1 MTSSQAPELTG
12 FDELFIEFAHD
23 LRFHGM
29 VIGSDD
35 VITYLSAISVLNAS
49 DIMDVYW
56 SGRITLVRKKDNI
69 PLYNKRFQAF
79 FLDISDN
86 EPDARK
92 VKLKSSANA
101 GATLEVPNVEQGLP
115 SEVIEDET
123 RLGYMA
129 SAADI
134 SRHKAFAD
142 CTDEEL
148 NRFRKLISMLK
159 VSPPKRRTYRTQ
171 STPKGKVLDMRRMAR
186 ETMRSLGE
194 PKDLTY
200 IKRKEKLRSI
210 VFILD
215 VSGSMADYS
224 RNLLQLAYSAR
235 RANTK
240 VEVFCFGTRLTRI
253 TKSIDKR
260 TPDEAMRL
268 AGESVLDWD
277 GGTRIGDA
285 ITTFV
290 KESRRS
296 RLGRGAIVVICS
308 DGLDQ
313 GEPQVLDK
321 SMQTLSRLAHKVVWV
336 NPHKGDNEDYKPNT
350 IGMIIADPYIDKIY
364 SGHNYKSLEEFAL
377 ELSRMGEIDEVQCFI
392 GCTW

>member
-56 SGRITLVRKKDNI
+56 SGRIALVRKKDNI

-115 SEVIEDET
+115 GEVIEDET

-142 CTDEEL
+142 CSDEEL

-159 VSPPKRRTYRTQ
+159 ISPPKRRTYRTQ

-194 PKDLTY
+194 PKDLMY

-285 ITTFV
+285 IAAFV

-313 GEPQVLDK
+313 GEPQALDK
-321 SMQTLSRLAHKVVWV
+321 AMQTLSRLAHKVIWV

-350 IGMIIADPYIDKIY
+350 IGMMIADPYIDRIF
-364 SGHNYKSLEEFAL
+364 SGHNYKSIEEFAR
-377 ELSRMGEIDEVQCFI
+377 ELSRMG
-392 GCTW
+392 

>member
-35 VITYLSAISVLNAS
+35 VITYLSAISVLNAN

-56 SGRITLVRKKDNI
+56 SGRATLVRKKDSV

-115 SEVIEDET
+115 GEVIEDET

-142 CTDEEL
+142 CSDEEL

-194 PKDLTY
+194 PKDLMY

-321 SMQTLSRLAHKVVWV
+321 SMQTLSRLAHRVIWV

-364 SGHNYKSLEEFAL
+364 SGHNYKSLEEFAR
-377 ELSRMGEIDEVQCFI
+377 ELSRMG
-392 GCTW
+392 

>member
-12 FDELFIEFAHD
+12 FDELFIEFAQD
-23 LRFHGM
+23 LRFHGL

-35 VITYLSAISVLNAS
+35 VITYLSAISVLDAS

-56 SGRITLVRKKDNI
+56 SGRIALVRKKDNI

-79 FLDISDN
+79 FLDIGEN

-115 SEVIEDET
+115 GEVIEDET

-134 SRHKAFAD
+134 SRHKAFSD
-142 CTDEEL
+142 CSDEEI

-159 VSPPKRRTYRTQ
+159 VSPPTRRTYRTQ
-171 STPKGKVLDMRRMAR
+171 TTPKGKVLDMRRMAR

-194 PKDLTY
+194 PKDLMY

-285 ITTFV
+285 IAAFV

-313 GEPQVLDK
+313 GEPQALDK
-321 SMQTLSRLAHKVVWV
+321 AMQTLSRLAHKVIWV

-350 IGMIIADPYIDKIY
+350 IGMMIADPYIDRIF
-364 SGHNYKSLEEFAL
+364 SGHNFKSIEEFAR
-377 ELSRMGEIDEVQCFI
+377 ELSRMG
-392 GCTW
+392 

>member
-12 FDELFIEFAHD
+12 FDELFIEFAQD
-23 LRFHGM
+23 LRFHGL

-56 SGRITLVRKKDNI
+56 SGRIALVRKKDNI

-79 FLDISDN
+79 FLDIGEN

-115 SEVIEDET
+115 GEVIEDET

-142 CTDEEL
+142 CSDEEI

-171 STPKGKVLDMRRMAR
+171 TTPKGKVLDMRRMAR

-194 PKDLTY
+194 PKDLMY

-285 ITTFV
+285 IAAFV

-313 GEPQVLDK
+313 GEPQALDK
-321 SMQTLSRLAHKVVWV
+321 AMQTLSRLAHKVIWV

-350 IGMIIADPYIDKIY
+350 IGMMIADPYINRIF
-364 SGHNYKSLEEFAL
+364 SGHNFKSIEEFAR
-377 ELSRMGEIDEVQCFI
+377 ELSRMG
-392 GCTW
+392 

>member
-56 SGRITLVRKKDNI
+56 SGRIALVRKKDNI

-115 SEVIEDET
+115 GEVIEDET

-142 CTDEEL
+142 CSDEEL

-194 PKDLTY
+194 PKDLMY

-285 ITTFV
+285 IAAFV

-313 GEPQVLDK
+313 GEPQALDK
-321 SMQTLSRLAHKVVWV
+321 AMQTLSRLAHKVIWV

-350 IGMIIADPYIDKIY
+350 IGMMIADPYIDRIF
-364 SGHNYKSLEEFAL
+364 SGHNYKSIEEFAR
-377 ELSRMGEIDEVQCFI
+377 ELSRMG
-392 GCTW
+392 

>member
-35 VITYLSAISVLNAS
+35 VITYLSAISVLNAN

-56 SGRITLVRKKDNI
+56 SGRATLVRKKDSV

-115 SEVIEDET
+115 GEVIEDET

-142 CTDEEL
+142 CSDEEL

-194 PKDLTY
+194 PKDLMY

-285 ITTFV
+285 IAAFV

-313 GEPQVLDK
+313 GEPQALDK
-321 SMQTLSRLAHKVVWV
+321 AMQTLSRLAHKVIWV

-350 IGMIIADPYIDKIY
+350 IGMMIADPYIDRIF
-364 SGHNYKSLEEFAL
+364 SGHNFKSIEEFAK
-377 ELSRMGEIDEVQCFI
+377 ELSRMG
-392 GCTW
+392 

>member
-12 FDELFIEFAHD
+12 FDELFIEFAQD
-23 LRFHGM
+23 LRFHGL

-35 VITYLSAISVLNAS
+35 VITYLSAISVLDAS

-56 SGRITLVRKKDNI
+56 SCRIALVRKKDNI

-79 FLDISDN
+79 FLDIGEN

-115 SEVIEDET
+115 GEVIEDET

-142 CTDEEL
+142 CSDEEI

-171 STPKGKVLDMRRMAR
+171 TTPKGKVLDMRRMAR

-194 PKDLTY
+194 PKDLMY

-285 ITTFV
+285 IAAFV

-313 GEPQVLDK
+313 GEPQALDK
-321 SMQTLSRLAHKVVWV
+321 AMQTLSRLAHKVIWV

-350 IGMIIADPYIDKIY
+350 IGMMIADPYIDRIF
-364 SGHNYKSLEEFAL
+364 SGHNFKSIEEFAR
-377 ELSRMGEIDEVQCFI
+377 ELSRMG
-392 GCTW
+392 

>member
-12 FDELFIEFAHD
+12 FDELFIEFAQD
-23 LRFHGM
+23 LRFHGL

-35 VITYLSAISVLNAS
+35 VITYLSAISVLDAS

-56 SGRITLVRKKDNI
+56 SGRIALVRKKDNI

-79 FLDISDN
+79 FLDIGET

-101 GATLEVPNVEQGLP
+101 GATLEVPTVEQGLP
-115 SEVIEDET
+115 GEVIEDET

-142 CTDEEL
+142 CSDEEI

-171 STPKGKVLDMRRMAR
+171 TTPKGKVLDMRRMAR

-194 PKDLTY
+194 PKDLMY

-285 ITTFV
+285 IAAFV

-313 GEPQVLDK
+313 GEPQALDK
-321 SMQTLSRLAHKVVWV
+321 AMQTLSRLAHKVIWV

-350 IGMIIADPYIDKIY
+350 IGMMIADPYIDRIF
-364 SGHNYKSLEEFAL
+364 SGHNFKSIEEFAK
-377 ELSRMGEIDEVQCFI
+377 ELSRMG
-392 GCTW
+392 

>member
-12 FDELFIEFAHD
+12 FDELFIEFAQD
-23 LRFHGM
+23 LRFHGL

-35 VITYLSAISVLNAS
+35 VITYLSAISVLDAS

-56 SGRITLVRKKDNI
+56 SGRIALVRKKDNI

-79 FLDISDN
+79 FLDIGET

-115 SEVIEDET
+115 GEVIEDET

-142 CTDEEL
+142 CSDEEI

-159 VSPPKRRTYRTQ
+159 VSPPMRRTYRTQ
-171 STPKGKVLDMRRMAR
+171 TTPKGKVLDMRRMAR

-194 PKDLTY
+194 PKDLMY

-285 ITTFV
+285 IAAFV

-313 GEPQVLDK
+313 GEPQALDK
-321 SMQTLSRLAHKVVWV
+321 AMQTLSRLAHKVIWV

-350 IGMIIADPYIDKIY
+350 IGMMIADPYIDRIF
-364 SGHNYKSLEEFAL
+364 SGHNFKSIEEFAK
-377 ELSRMGEIDEVQCFI
+377 ELSRMG
-392 GCTW
+392 

>member
-12 FDELFIEFAHD
+12 FDELFVEFGQD
-23 LRFHGM
+23 LRQHGM

-35 VITYLSAISVLNAS
+35 VITFLSGISVLDAT
-49 DIMDVYW
+49 DLMDVYW
-56 SGRITLVRKKDNI
+56 AGRATLVRKQDNVA
-69 PLYNKRFQAF
+69 LYNQRFQAF
-79 FLDISDN
+79 FLDIGEN
-86 EPDARK
+86 EEDHRK

-101 GATLEVPNVEQGLP
+101 GSTLEVPNVEQGLP
-115 SEVIEDET
+115 GEVNEDESKM
-123 RLGYMA
+123 GYMA
-129 SAADI
+129 SVADI
-134 SRHKAFAD
+134 ARSKAFSE

-148 NRFRKLISMLK
+148 NRFRRLISMLK

-171 STPKGKVLDMRRMAR
+171 PTPKGANLDMRRMAR

-194 PKDLTY
+194 PKDLMFM
-200 IKRKEKLRSI
+200 KRKEKLRPI

-260 TPDEAMRL
+260 TPDDAMRL
-268 AGESVLDWD
+268 AGEAVLDWD
-277 GGTRIGDA
+277 GGTRIGESLA
-285 ITTFV
+285 KFV
-290 KESRRS
+290 QESRRA

-321 SMQTLSRLAHKVVWV
+321 AMQTLSRLAHRVIWV
-336 NPHKGDNEDYKPNT
+336 NPHKGDSEEFIPNT
-350 IGMIIADPYIDKIY
+350 LGMIVANPYIDKVY
-364 SGHNYKSLEEFAL
+364 SGHNYKSIEDFAR
-377 ELSRMGEIDEVQCFI
+377 ELSKMG
-392 GCTW
+392 

>member
-35 VITYLSAISVLNAS
+35 VITYLSSISVLDAS

-69 PLYNKRFQAF
+69 PLYNKRFQVF
-79 FLDISDN
+79 FLDIGEN
-86 EPDARK
+86 EPDVRK

-115 SEVIEDET
+115 GEVIEDET

-142 CTDEEL
+142 CSDEEL

-194 PKDLTY
+194 PKDLMY

-285 ITTFV
+285 IAAFV

-313 GEPQVLDK
+313 GEPQALDK
-321 SMQTLSRLAHKVVWV
+321 AMQTLSRLAHKVIWV

-350 IGMIIADPYIDKIY
+350 IGMMIADPYIDKIY
-364 SGHNYKSLEEFAL
+364 SGHNYKSLEEFAR
-377 ELSRMGEIDEVQCFI
+377 ELSRMG
-392 GCTW
+392 

>member
-12 FDELFIEFAHD
+12 FDELFIEFAQD

-35 VITYLSAISVLNAS
+35 VITFLSAISVLDAG
-49 DIMDVYW
+49 DVMDVYW
-56 SGRITLVRKKDNI
+56 SGRVTLVRKKDNI
-69 PLYNKRFQAF
+69 SLYNKRFQAF
-79 FLDISDN
+79 FLDISDD

-92 VKLKSSANA
+92 LKLKSSANA

-115 SEVIEDET
+115 GDVQEDES
-123 RLGYMA
+123 RMGYMA

-134 SRHKAFAD
+134 SRYKAFAE
-142 CTDEEL
+142 CTDEEI

-159 VSPPKRRTYRTQ
+159 VSPPMRRTYRTQ

-194 PKDLTY
+194 PKDLMF

-235 RANTK
+235 RASTK

-285 ITTFV
+285 IAAFV

-313 GEPQVLDK
+313 GEPQALDK
-321 SMQTLSRLAHKVVWV
+321 AMQTLSRLAHRVIWV

-350 IGMIIADPYIDKIY
+350 IGMIIADPYIDRIF
-364 SGHNYKSLEEFAL
+364 SGHNYKSIEEFAR
-377 ELSRMGEIDEVQCFI
+377 ELSKMG
-392 GCTW
+392 

>member
-12 FDELFIEFAHD
+12 FDELFIEFAQD
-23 LRFHGM
+23 LRFHGL

-35 VITYLSAISVLNAS
+35 VITYLSAISVLDAS

-56 SGRITLVRKKDNI
+56 SGRIALVRKKDNI

-79 FLDISDN
+79 FLDISPD

-101 GATLEVPNVEQGLP
+101 GATLEVPNTEQGLP
-115 SEVIEDET
+115 GEVIEDET

-142 CTDEEL
+142 CSDEEI

-194 PKDLTY
+194 PKDLMY

-285 ITTFV
+285 IAAFV

-313 GEPQVLDK
+313 GEPQALDK
-321 SMQTLSRLAHKVVWV
+321 AMQTLSRLAHKVIWV
-336 NPHKGDNEDYKPNT
+336 NPHKGDNEDYRPNT
-350 IGMIIADPYIDKIY
+350 IGMIIADPYIDRIF
-364 SGHNYKSLEEFAL
+364 SGHNFKSIEEFAR
-377 ELSRMGEIDEVQCFI
+377 ELSRMG
-392 GCTW
+392 

>member
-35 VITYLSAISVLNAS
+35 VITYLSAISVLNAN

-56 SGRITLVRKKDNI
+56 SGRATLVRKKDSV

-101 GATLEVPNVEQGLP
+101 GATLEVPNTEQGLP
-115 SEVIEDET
+115 GEVIEDET

-142 CTDEEL
+142 CSDEEL

-171 STPKGKVLDMRRMAR
+171 TTPKGKVLDMRRMAR

-194 PKDLTY
+194 PKDLMY

-285 ITTFV
+285 ITAFV

-364 SGHNYKSLEEFAL
+364 SGHNYKSLEEFAR
-377 ELSRMGEIDEVQCFI
+377 ELSRMG
-392 GCTW
+392 

>member
-12 FDELFIEFAHD
+12 FDELFIEFAQD
-23 LRFHGM
+23 LRFHGL

-35 VITYLSAISVLNAS
+35 VITYLSAISVLDAS

-56 SGRITLVRKKDNI
+56 SGRIALVRKKDNI

-79 FLDISDN
+79 FLDIGET

-115 SEVIEDET
+115 GEVIEDET

-142 CTDEEL
+142 CSDEEI

-171 STPKGKVLDMRRMAR
+171 TTPKGKVLDMRRMAR

-194 PKDLTY
+194 PKDLMY

-285 ITTFV
+285 IAAFV

-313 GEPQVLDK
+313 GEPQALDK
-321 SMQTLSRLAHKVVWV
+321 AMQTLSRLAHKVIWV

-350 IGMIIADPYIDKIY
+350 IGMMIADPYIDRIF
-364 SGHNYKSLEEFAL
+364 SGHNFKSIEEFAK
-377 ELSRMGEIDEVQCFI
+377 ELSRMG
-392 GCTW
+392 

>member
-35 VITYLSAISVLNAS
+35 VITYLSSISVLDAS

-79 FLDISDN
+79 FLDIGEN

-115 SEVIEDET
+115 GEVIEDET

-142 CTDEEL
+142 CSDEEL

-194 PKDLTY
+194 PKDLMY

-285 ITTFV
+285 IAAFV

-313 GEPQVLDK
+313 GEPQALDK
-321 SMQTLSRLAHKVVWV
+321 AMQTLSRLAHKVIWV

-350 IGMIIADPYIDKIY
+350 IGMMIADPYIDKIY
-364 SGHNYKSLEEFAL
+364 SGHNYKSLEEFAR
-377 ELSRMGEIDEVQCFI
+377 ELSRMG
-392 GCTW
+392 

>member
-35 VITYLSAISVLNAS
+35 VITYLSAISVLNAN

-56 SGRITLVRKKDNI
+56 SGRATLVRKKDSV

-115 SEVIEDET
+115 GEVIEDET

-142 CTDEEL
+142 CSDEEL

-194 PKDLTY
+194 PKDLMY

-285 ITTFV
+285 IAAFV

-364 SGHNYKSLEEFAL
+364 SGHNYKSLEEFAR
-377 ELSRMGEIDEVQCFI
+377 ELSRMG
-392 GCTW
+392 

>member
-12 FDELFIEFAHD
+12 FDELFIEFAQD
-23 LRFHGM
+23 LRFHGL

-35 VITYLSAISVLNAS
+35 VITYLSAISVLDAS

-56 SGRITLVRKKDNI
+56 SGRIALVRKKDNI

-79 FLDISDN
+79 FLDIGET

-115 SEVIEDET
+115 GEVIEDET

-142 CTDEEL
+142 CSDEEI

-159 VSPPKRRTYRTQ
+159 VSPPMRRTYRTQ
-171 STPKGKVLDMRRMAR
+171 TTPKGKVLDMRRMAR

-194 PKDLTY
+194 PKDLMY

-285 ITTFV
+285 IAAFV

-313 GEPQVLDK
+313 GEPQALDK
-321 SMQTLSRLAHKVVWV
+321 AMQTLSRLAHKVIWV

-350 IGMIIADPYIDKIY
+350 IGMMIADPYIDRIF
-364 SGHNYKSLEEFAL
+364 SGHNYKSIEEFAR
-377 ELSRMGEIDEVQCFI
+377 ELSRMG
-392 GCTW
+392 

>member
-12 FDELFIEFAHD
+12 FDELFIEFAQD
-23 LRFHGM
+23 LRFHGL

-35 VITYLSAISVLNAS
+35 VINYLSAISVLDAS

-56 SGRITLVRKKDNI
+56 SGRIALVRKKDNI

-79 FLDISDN
+79 FLDIGEN

-115 SEVIEDET
+115 GEVIEDET

-142 CTDEEL
+142 CSDEEI

-171 STPKGKVLDMRRMAR
+171 TTPKGKVLDMRRMAR

-194 PKDLTY
+194 PKDLMY

-285 ITTFV
+285 IAAFV

-313 GEPQVLDK
+313 GEPQALDK
-321 SMQTLSRLAHKVVWV
+321 AMQTLSRLAHKVIWV

-350 IGMIIADPYIDKIY
+350 IGMMIADPYIDRIF
-364 SGHNYKSLEEFAL
+364 SGHNYKSIEEFAR
-377 ELSRMGEIDEVQCFI
+377 ELSRMG
-392 GCTW
+392 

>member
-35 VITYLSAISVLNAS
+35 VITYLSAISVLDAS

-101 GATLEVPNVEQGLP
+101 GATLEVPNTEQGLP
-115 SEVIEDET
+115 GEVIEDET

-142 CTDEEL
+142 CSDEEL

-194 PKDLTY
+194 PKDLMY

-285 ITTFV
+285 ITAFV

-296 RLGRGAIVVICS
+296 RLGRGAIVVVCS

-321 SMQTLSRLAHKVVWV
+321 SMQTLSRLAHKVIWV

-364 SGHNYKSLEEFAL
+364 SGHNYKSLEEFAR
-377 ELSRMGEIDEVQCFI
+377 ELSRMG
-392 GCTW
+392 

>member
-56 SGRITLVRKKDNI
+56 SGRIALVRKKDNI

-79 FLDISDN
+79 FLDISEN

-115 SEVIEDET
+115 GEVIEDET

-142 CTDEEL
+142 CSDEEL

-171 STPKGKVLDMRRMAR
+171 TTPKGKVLDMRRMAR

-194 PKDLTY
+194 PKDLMY

-285 ITTFV
+285 IAAFV

-313 GEPQVLDK
+313 GEPQALDK
-321 SMQTLSRLAHKVVWV
+321 AMQTLSRLAHKVIWV

-350 IGMIIADPYIDKIY
+350 IGMMIADPYIDRIF
-364 SGHNYKSLEEFAL
+364 SGHNYKSIEEFAR
-377 ELSRMGEIDEVQCFI
+377 ELSRMG
-392 GCTW
+392 

>member
-12 FDELFIEFAHD
+12 FDELFIEFAQD

-35 VITYLSAISVLNAS
+35 VITYLSAISVLDAS

-56 SGRITLVRKKDNI
+56 SGRIALVRKKDNI

-79 FLDISDN
+79 FLDIGEN

-115 SEVIEDET
+115 GEVIEDET

-142 CTDEEL
+142 CSDEEI

-171 STPKGKVLDMRRMAR
+171 ATPKGKVLDMRRMAR

-194 PKDLTY
+194 PKDLMY

-285 ITTFV
+285 IAAFV

-296 RLGRGAIVVICS
+296 RLGRGAIVVVCS

-313 GEPQVLDK
+313 GEPQALDK
-321 SMQTLSRLAHKVVWV
+321 AMQTLSRLAHKVIWV

-350 IGMIIADPYIDKIY
+350 IGMMIADPYIDRIF
-364 SGHNYKSLEEFAL
+364 SGHNFKSIEEFAR
-377 ELSRMGEIDEVQCFI
+377 ELSRMG
-392 GCTW
+392 

>member
-12 FDELFIEFAHD
+12 FDELFIEFAQD
-23 LRFHGM
+23 LRFHGL

-35 VITYLSAISVLNAS
+35 VITYLSAISVLDAS

-56 SGRITLVRKKDNI
+56 SGRIALVRKKDNI

-79 FLDISDN
+79 FLDIGET

-115 SEVIEDET
+115 GEVIEDET

-142 CTDEEL
+142 CSDEEI

-159 VSPPKRRTYRTQ
+159 VSPPMRRTYRTQ
-171 STPKGKVLDMRRMAR
+171 TTPKGKVLDMRRMAR

-194 PKDLTY
+194 PKDLMY

-285 ITTFV
+285 IAAFV

-313 GEPQVLDK
+313 GEPQALDK
-321 SMQTLSRLAHKVVWV
+321 AMQTLSRLAHKVIWV

-350 IGMIIADPYIDKIY
+350 IGMMIADPYIDRIF
-364 SGHNYKSLEEFAL
+364 SGHNFKSIEEFAR
-377 ELSRMGEIDEVQCFI
+377 ELSRMG
-392 GCTW
+392 

>member
-12 FDELFIEFAHD
+12 FDELFIEFAQD
-23 LRFHGM
+23 LRFHGL

-35 VITYLSAISVLNAS
+35 VITYLSAISVLDAS

-56 SGRITLVRKKDNI
+56 SGRIALVRKKDNI

-79 FLDISDN
+79 FLDIGEN

-115 SEVIEDET
+115 GEVIEDET

-142 CTDEEL
+142 CSDEEI

-171 STPKGKVLDMRRMAR
+171 TTPKGKVLDMRRMAR

-194 PKDLTY
+194 QKDLMY

-285 ITTFV
+285 IAAFV

-313 GEPQVLDK
+313 GEPQALDK
-321 SMQTLSRLAHKVVWV
+321 AMQTLSRLAHKVIWV

-350 IGMIIADPYIDKIY
+350 IGMMIADPYIDRIF
-364 SGHNYKSLEEFAL
+364 SGHNYKSIEEFAR
-377 ELSRMGEIDEVQCFI
+377 ELSRMG
-392 GCTW
+392 

>member
-12 FDELFIEFAHD
+12 FDELFIEFAQD
-23 LRFHGM
+23 LRFHGL

-56 SGRITLVRKKDNI
+56 SGRIALVRKKDNI

-79 FLDISDN
+79 FLDIGEN

-101 GATLEVPNVEQGLP
+101 GATLEVPNVERGLP
-115 SEVIEDET
+115 GEVIEDET

-142 CTDEEL
+142 CSDEEI

-171 STPKGKVLDMRRMAR
+171 TTPKGKVLDMRRMAR

-194 PKDLTY
+194 PKDLMY

-285 ITTFV
+285 IAAFV

-313 GEPQVLDK
+313 GEPQALDK
-321 SMQTLSRLAHKVVWV
+321 AMQTLSRLAHKVIWV

-350 IGMIIADPYIDKIY
+350 IGMMIADPYIDRIF
-364 SGHNYKSLEEFAL
+364 SGHNFKSIEEFAR
-377 ELSRMGEIDEVQCFI
+377 ELSRMG
-392 GCTW
+392 

>member
-35 VITYLSAISVLNAS
+35 VITYLSAISVLDAS

-56 SGRITLVRKKDNI
+56 SGRIALVRKKDNI

-115 SEVIEDET
+115 GEVIEDET

-142 CTDEEL
+142 CSDEEL
-148 NRFRKLISMLK
+148 SRFRKLISMLK

-194 PKDLTY
+194 PKDLMY

-285 ITTFV
+285 IAAFV

-313 GEPQVLDK
+313 GEPQALDK
-321 SMQTLSRLAHKVVWV
+321 AMQTLSRLAHKVIWV

-350 IGMIIADPYIDKIY
+350 IGMMIADPYIDRIF
-364 SGHNYKSLEEFAL
+364 SGHNYKSIEEFAR
-377 ELSRMGEIDEVQCFI
+377 ELSRMG
-392 GCTW
+392 

>member
-56 SGRITLVRKKDNI
+56 SGRIALVRKKDNI

-115 SEVIEDET
+115 GEVIEDET

-142 CTDEEL
+142 CSDEEL

-171 STPKGKVLDMRRMAR
+171 TTPKGKVLDMRRMAR

-194 PKDLTY
+194 PKDLMY

-285 ITTFV
+285 IAAFV

-313 GEPQVLDK
+313 GEPQALDK
-321 SMQTLSRLAHKVVWV
+321 AMQTLSRLAHKVIWV

-350 IGMIIADPYIDKIY
+350 IGMMIADPYIDRIF
-364 SGHNYKSLEEFAL
+364 SGHNYKSIEEFAR
-377 ELSRMGEIDEVQCFI
+377 ELSRMG
-392 GCTW
+392 

>member
-12 FDELFIEFAHD
+12 FDELFIEFAQD
-23 LRFHGM
+23 LRFHGLG
-29 VIGSDD
+29 IGSDD

-56 SGRITLVRKKDNI
+56 SGRIALVRKKDNI
-69 PLYNKRFQAF
+69 PLYNNRFQAF
-79 FLDISDN
+79 FLDIGEN

-115 SEVIEDET
+115 GEVIEDET

-142 CTDEEL
+142 CSDEEI

-194 PKDLTY
+194 PKDLMY

-285 ITTFV
+285 IAAFV

-313 GEPQVLDK
+313 GEPQALDK
-321 SMQTLSRLAHKVVWV
+321 AMQTLSRLAHKVIWV

-350 IGMIIADPYIDKIY
+350 IGMMIADPYIDRIF
-364 SGHNYKSLEEFAL
+364 SGHNFKSIEEFAR
-377 ELSRMGEIDEVQCFI
+377 ELSRMG
-392 GCTW
+392 

>member
-12 FDELFIEFAHD
+12 FDELFIEFAQD
-23 LRFHGM
+23 LRFHGL

-35 VITYLSAISVLNAS
+35 VITYLSAISVLDAS

-56 SGRITLVRKKDNI
+56 SGRISLVRKKDNI

-79 FLDISDN
+79 FLDIGEN

-115 SEVIEDET
+115 GEVIEDET

-142 CTDEEL
+142 CSDEEI

-159 VSPPKRRTYRTQ
+159 VSPPMRRTYRTQ
-171 STPKGKVLDMRRMAR
+171 TTPKGKVFDMRRMAR

-194 PKDLTY
+194 PKDLMY

-285 ITTFV
+285 IAAFV

-313 GEPQVLDK
+313 GEPQALDK
-321 SMQTLSRLAHKVVWV
+321 AMQTLSRLAHKVIWV

-350 IGMIIADPYIDKIY
+350 IGMMIADPYIDRIF
-364 SGHNYKSLEEFAL
+364 SGHNFKSIEEFAK
-377 ELSRMGEIDEVQCFI
+377 ELSRMG
-392 GCTW
+392 

>member
-35 VITYLSAISVLNAS
+35 VITYLSAISVLDAG

-56 SGRITLVRKKDNI
+56 SGRVTLVRKKDNV

-79 FLDISDN
+79 FLDISEN

-115 SEVIEDET
+115 GEVIEDET

-134 SRHKAFAD
+134 SRHKAFAECSD
-142 CTDEEL
+142 DEL

-194 PKDLTY
+194 PKDLMF

-285 ITTFV
+285 IAAFV

-313 GEPQVLDK
+313 GEPQALDK
-321 SMQTLSRLAHKVVWV
+321 AMQTLSRLAHKVIWV
-336 NPHKGDNEDYKPNT
+336 NPHKGVNEDYKPNT
-350 IGMIIADPYIDKIY
+350 IGMIIADPYIDRIF
-364 SGHNYKSLEEFAL
+364 SGHNFKSIEEFAK
-377 ELSRMGEIDEVQCFI
+377 ELSRMG
-392 GCTW
+392 

>member
-12 FDELFIEFAHD
+12 FDELFIEFAQD
-23 LRFHGM
+23 LRFHGL
-29 VIGSDD
+29 VVGSDD

-56 SGRITLVRKKDNI
+56 SGRIALVRKKENI

-79 FLDISDN
+79 FLDIGEN

-115 SEVIEDET
+115 GEVIEDET

-142 CTDEEL
+142 CSDEEI

-171 STPKGKVLDMRRMAR
+171 TTPKGKVLDMRRMAR

-194 PKDLTY
+194 PKDLMY

-285 ITTFV
+285 IAAFV

-313 GEPQVLDK
+313 GEPQALDK
-321 SMQTLSRLAHKVVWV
+321 AMQTLSRLAHKVIWV

-350 IGMIIADPYIDKIY
+350 IGMMIADPYIDRIF
-364 SGHNYKSLEEFAL
+364 SGHNFKSIEEFAR
-377 ELSRMGEIDEVQCFI
+377 ELSRMG
-392 GCTW
+392 

>member
-12 FDELFIEFAHD
+12 FDELFIEFAQD
-23 LRFHGM
+23 LRFHGL

-35 VITYLSAISVLNAS
+35 VITYLSAISVLDAS

-56 SGRITLVRKKDNI
+56 SGRIALVRKKDNI

-79 FLDISDN
+79 FLDIGEN

-115 SEVIEDET
+115 GEVIEDET

-142 CTDEEL
+142 CSDEEI

-159 VSPPKRRTYRTQ
+159 VSPPMRRTYRTQ
-171 STPKGKVLDMRRMAR
+171 TTPKGKVLDMRRMAR

-194 PKDLTY
+194 PKDLMYT
-200 IKRKEKLRSI
+200 KRKEKLRSI

-285 ITTFV
+285 IAAFV

-313 GEPQVLDK
+313 GEPQALDK
-321 SMQTLSRLAHKVVWV
+321 AMQTLSRLAHKVIWV

-350 IGMIIADPYIDKIY
+350 IGMMIADPYIDRIF
-364 SGHNYKSLEEFAL
+364 SGHNFKSIEEFAK
-377 ELSRMGEIDEVQCFI
+377 ELSRMG
-392 GCTW
+392 

>member
-35 VITYLSAISVLNAS
+35 VITYLSAISVLDAG

-56 SGRITLVRKKDNI
+56 SGRVTLVRKKDNV

-79 FLDISDN
+79 FLDISEN

-115 SEVIEDET
+115 GEVIEDET

-134 SRHKAFAD
+134 SRHKAFAECSD
-142 CTDEEL
+142 DEL

-194 PKDLTY
+194 PKDLMF

-285 ITTFV
+285 IAAFV

-313 GEPQVLDK
+313 GEPQALDK
-321 SMQTLSRLAHKVVWV
+321 AMQTLSRLAHKVIWV

-350 IGMIIADPYIDKIY
+350 IGMIIADPYIDRIF
-364 SGHNYKSLEEFAL
+364 SGHNFKSIEEFAR
-377 ELSRMGEIDEVQCFI
+377 ELSRMG
-392 GCTW
+392 

>member
-12 FDELFIEFAHD
+12 FDELFIEFAQD
-23 LRFHGM
+23 LRFHGL

-35 VITYLSAISVLNAS
+35 VITYLSAISVLDAS

-56 SGRITLVRKKDNI
+56 SGRIALVRKKDNI

-79 FLDISDN
+79 FLDIGET

-115 SEVIEDET
+115 GEVIEDET

-142 CTDEEL
+142 CSDEEI

-171 STPKGKVLDMRRMAR
+171 TTPKGKVLDMRRMAR

-194 PKDLTY
+194 PKDLMY

-268 AGESVLDWD
+268 AGESELDWD

-285 ITTFV
+285 IAAFV

-313 GEPQVLDK
+313 GEPQALDK
-321 SMQTLSRLAHKVVWV
+321 AMQTLSRLAHKVIWV

-350 IGMIIADPYIDKIY
+350 IGMMIADPYIDRIF
-364 SGHNYKSLEEFAL
+364 SGHNYKSIEEFAR
-377 ELSRMGEIDEVQCFI
+377 ELSRMG
-392 GCTW
+392 

>member
-12 FDELFIEFAHD
+12 FDELFIEFAQD
-23 LRFHGM
+23 LRFHGL

-35 VITYLSAISVLNAS
+35 VITYLSAISVLDAS

-56 SGRITLVRKKDNI
+56 SGRIALVRKKDNI

-79 FLDISDN
+79 FLDIGET

-115 SEVIEDET
+115 GEVIEDET

-142 CTDEEL
+142 CSDEEI

-171 STPKGKVLDMRRMAR
+171 TTPKGKVLDMRRMAR

-194 PKDLTY
+194 PKDLMY

-350 IGMIIADPYIDKIY
+350 IGMIIANPYIDKIY
-364 SGHNYKSLEEFAL
+364 SGHNYKSLEEFAR
-377 ELSRMGEIDEVQCFI
+377 ELSRMG
-392 GCTW
+392 

>member
-12 FDELFIEFAHD
+12 FDELFIEFAQD

-35 VITYLSAISVLNAS
+35 VITFLSGISVLNAT
-49 DIMDVYW
+49 DVMDVYW
-56 SGRITLVRKKDNI
+56 SGRVTLVRKKDNI

-79 FLDISDN
+79 FLDISDD

-92 VKLKSSANA
+92 LKLKSSANA

-115 SEVIEDET
+115 GDVQEDES
-123 RLGYMA
+123 RMGYMA

-134 SRHKAFAD
+134 SRYKAFAE
-142 CTDEEL
+142 CSDEEI

-159 VSPPKRRTYRTQ
+159 VSPPMRRTYRTQ

-194 PKDLTY
+194 PKDLMF

-285 ITTFV
+285 IAAFV

-313 GEPQVLDK
+313 GEPQALDK
-321 SMQTLSRLAHKVVWV
+321 AMQTLSRLAHKVIWV
-336 NPHKGDNEDYKPNT
+336 NPHKGDNEDYVPNT
-350 IGMIIADPYIDKIY
+350 IGMMIADPYIDRIF
-364 SGHNYKSLEEFAL
+364 SGHNYKSIEEFAR
-377 ELSRMGEIDEVQCFI
+377 ELSRMG
-392 GCTW
+392 